1 LKVAPARDRR
11 INTRV
16 SGKLSRVY
24 GRTFPMKINASYV
37 ISGLAVLVIG
47 LWFLAHTGEENA
59 PAPAAQV
66 SSEKALP
73 KVVYRTVTAE
83 PHESKYRLYGRT
95 EANRDVEVKAETA
108 GIISSTPTR
117 EGQRVA
123 KGQVLCR
130 QDIDARQ
137 ANVDQA
143 KAALASAEFDLRS
156 TTLLVEK
163 GYRSKIQLANLQAQL
178 DGAKARVKSAEIE
191 LDNVN
196 MRAPFSGIFE
206 RQIAEVGDFLAPGQ
220 SCGLLLELNPLIVVA
235 DLSETQL
242 AAVAKGSLAS
252 VELATGEELK
262 GKVRFIEARANNMT
276 RTFRTEIEIPNPNMA
291 LRAGITAT
299 VGLSA
304 GMIDAHLVPG
314 RVMTLDANGE
324 VGVRYLSG
332 DNVVRFALT
341 QTVAED
347 DNGLWVTGL
356 PETARI
362 ITQGQDFVSVGTEV
376 DPVSEGTAKTAS
388 TN

>member
-1 LKVAPARDRR
+1 MSERE
-11 INTRV
+11 
-16 SGKLSRVY
+16 LSRVY

-47 LWFLAHTGEENA
+47 LWFLAHSGEEKA
-59 PAPAAQV
+59 PAPAAQN

-73 KVVYRTVTAE
+73 QVVYRTVTAE

-95 EANRDVEVKAETA
+95 EANRD
-108 GIISSTPTR
+108 
-117 EGQRVA
+117 
-123 KGQVLCR
+123 
-130 QDIDARQ
+130 
-137 ANVDQA
+137 
-143 KAALASAEFDLRS
+143 
-156 TTLLVEK
+156 
-163 GYRSKIQLANLQAQL
+163 
-178 DGAKARVKSAEIE
+178 AKARVKSAEIE

-242 AAVAKGSLAS
+242 AAIAKGSLAS
-252 VELATGEELK
+252 VELATGEELE

-376 DPVSEGTAKTAS
+376 DCPASRPKTRRGYSFAP
-388 TN
+388 